1 MDAKASAMAHP
12 VFGDIKD
19 DPKVDRMDSKGSTI
33 KEAPILQED
42 FKKLRVGQR
51 PQFVRSQGLC

>member
-1 MDAKASAMAHP
+1 MAHP

-19 DPKVDRMDSKGSTI
+19 DLKVDRMDSKGSTI